1 MNASVLLLPK
11 VYNDDTVSP
20 GWLGLVVF
28 LALAL
33 ATFMLLR
40 SFRHH
45 IAKVPPHFDPP
56 ADAADGPSQTKAPP
70 AS

>member
-1 MNASVLLLPK
+1 MIAAIVLTPK

-28 LALAL
+28 LALAVG
-33 ATFMLLR
+33 TFMLLR

-45 IAKVPPHFDPP
+45 LAKVPPTFDPP
-56 ADAADGPSQTKAPP
+56 AEAGGGTDKPP
-70 AS
+70 PPDS